1 MTIVRRFDVI
11 LKSRVS
17 KTGEG
22 RLALSGINSYEGT
35 TRVVQGEL
43 ELTNSGKLT
52 QSNAY
57 AERSGIFVPTG
68 GEISHNAYAI
78 NGSTIT
84 LNVSSTSSSILTTDK
99 VGGILLGQGSI
110 SNANKKN

>member
-35 TRVVQGEL
+35 TRVVQGGL

-52 QSNAY
+52 QS
-57 AERSGIFVPTG
+57 
-68 GEISHNAYAI
+68 NAYAI

-110 SNANKKN
+110 SNANKKY